1 MSLQTQG
8 RIRKN
13 GWMVEGL
20 CLIPMGFLLGFWPLE
35 SELPRKI
42 KQDQAMPCDKLKN
55 DCQSL
60 SLREAP
66 SGPCQHRS
74 TRWIWSQSCNKNL
87 PCVLSR
93 SPAQRG
99 RMGRPNLLEEDTMA
113 LPSMQQ
119 GLPNQQASEAI
130 WGTALQWEF
139 SPCLERMKISSPT
152 MSWEQPGTL
161 LNRSNYMRI
170 ISLAPAFSWICY
182 KWSPKCVFPSW
193 NLSVMRFLWLR
204 VYSIGHFQGPQFWA
218 RWTH

>member
-20 CLIPMGFLLGFWPLE
+20 CLIPMGFLLGFWSLE
-35 SELPRKI
+35 SELTRKI
-42 KQDQAMPCDKLKN
+42 KQDQAMPCDKLRN
-55 DCQSL
+55 DCQFPQPQWGSFGTLSTQVNTLDLISELRQKL
-60 SLREAP
+60 SLCAATLTSSER
-66 SGPCQHRS
+66 
-74 TRWIWSQSCNKNL
+74 KN
-87 PCVLSR
+87 
-93 SPAQRG
+93 G
-99 RMGRPNLLEEDTMA
+99 RLNLLEEDTMA

-119 GLPNQQASEAI
+119 GFPNQQASEAI

-139 SPCLERMKISSPT
+139 SPCLARMKISSPT

-193 NLSVMRFLWLR
+193 NLSIMRFL
-204 VYSIGHFQGPQFWA
+204 
-218 RWTH
+218 